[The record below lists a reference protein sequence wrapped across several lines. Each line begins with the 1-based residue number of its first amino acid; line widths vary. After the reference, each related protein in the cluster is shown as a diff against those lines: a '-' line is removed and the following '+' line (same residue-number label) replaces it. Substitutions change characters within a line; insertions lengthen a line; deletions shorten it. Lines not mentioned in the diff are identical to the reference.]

1 LWLKVPAAHCA
12 GIEKCEHSIPAAAL
26 QPNRL
31 YLEVAGTS
39 TLKVMQDLFSVNDRC
54 ASCGLSS

>member
-1 LWLKVPAAHCA
+1 MPAAHCA

-31 YLEVAGTS
+31 YPEIAGKS